1 MYHEIKLRQIE
12 NKDQNINTKQIMRA
26 LNNCYKKYAFSTFPY
41 IYEELSS
48 KDSLQKYNSGNCI
61 ALSISIKN
69 YLKEN
74 YNVDSYLI
82 PASIP
87 KKYSYPGYLKLSH
100 VSLLIPKNSEV
111 SYIADPAFY
120 FLNPIK
126 SKKNK
131 VKGISKVYSKNIYE
145 EEYQEKPENYKSID
159 HFVYEEDVLL
169 ENEYLNKYQTIPKY
183 TKYSEVNY
191 TNDISDKWRYYMIE
205 VLNPDRAISNF
216 FINIIKRPFIVSTKI
231 DKNGI
236 CCMDIYLKILNTN
249 NEILLEITNKN
260 KKQIINLNKISDSQL
275 KKKLLIYEKKL
286 ERFFNGN
293 LVDILLKCKNKLNKS
308 INFNIND

>member
-1 MYHEIKLRQIE
+1 MYHEIQLKQID
-12 NKDQNINTKQIMRA
+12 NKNQNISTKQIMRA

-48 KDSLQKYNSGNCI
+48 YDSLKKYNSGNCI
-61 ALSISIKN
+61 ALSMSIKD

-87 KKYSYPGYLKLSH
+87 KKYSYQGYLKLSH
-100 VSLLIPKNSEV
+100 VSLLIPKSKEI

-126 SKKNK
+126 SKKNM

-145 EEYQEKPENYKSID
+145 EEHQTNPENYNSID
-159 HFVYEEDVLL
+159 KVVYEEGILL
-169 ENEYLNKYQTIPKY
+169 DDEYLNKYQTIPKS

-191 TNDISDKWRYYMIE
+191 TDDISDKWRYYMIE
-205 VLNPDRAISNF
+205 VSNPDKAISNF
-216 FINIIKRPFIVSTKI
+216 FINIIKRPFIVTTKI

-236 CCMDIYLKILNTN
+236 CCMDIYLKLVNTN
-249 NEILLEITNKN
+249 RDILLEITHKN
-260 KKQIINLNKISDSQL
+260 KKQIINLNNISDNEL
-275 KKKLLIYEKKL
+275 KTKLSIYEKKL
-286 ERFFNGN
+286 AKFFNGK
-293 LVDILLKCKNKLNKS
+293 LVDILLNCKDKLNKG
-308 INFNIND
+308 INCNIND